1 MKEGTI
7 LKSKDLYFEY
17 IEDFADYIVERV
29 EDDEELFLTVVGK
42 FDEVK
47 NIIKEMFCI
56 AEIDFESIN
65 IDSPIMNGYE
75 DEYVLD
81 CWCNDGVIQIGC
93 EPAKRNGEY
102 VDIVGDE
109 TYIIDN
115 CSSRIVPFCEDTEV
129 YLVNIEDEDY
139 CDECCDECCCCDCD
153 DDKILVECSRDE
165 NGKING
171 FTVKNGDDD
180 GYYEYSYHTNDSLS
194 MDDIFSMLEELGF

>member
-17 IEDFADYIVERV
+17 IEDFADYIVDRV

-42 FDEVK
+42 FDEIK

-56 AEIDFESIN
+56 AEVDFESIN

-75 DEYVLD
+75 DEYILD
-81 CWCNDGVIQIGC
+81 CWYDGDVIQIGC
-93 EPAKRNGEY
+93 SPAKRNGEY
-102 VDIVGDE
+102 IGMAGDE

-115 CSSRIVPFCEDTEV
+115 CSSRIMPFCEGAEM
-129 YLVNIEDEDY
+129 YLVNIEDEDC

-153 DDKILVECSRDE
+153 DDKILVECSRDKDG
-165 NGKING
+165 NIKG
-171 FTVKNGDDD
+171 FTVKNSDDN
-180 GYYEYSYHTNDSLS
+180 GYYEYSYHTNNALS
-194 MDDIFSMLEELGF
+194 MDDVFSML

>member
-42 FDEVK
+42 FEEVK
-47 NIIKEMFCI
+47 NIIKEMFCV

-102 VDIVGDE
+102 VDIIGDE

-139 CDECCDECCCCDCD
+139 CDECCDECCCDCD
-153 DDKILVECSRDE
+153 DDKILVECSRDRDG
-165 NGKING
+165 NING
-171 FTVKNGDDD
+171 FTVKNGDDSR
-180 GYYEYSYHTNDSLS
+180 YYEYSYHTNDSLS